1 MIALTSTVASSHHG
15 LAHAAVRAAL
25 LCGLALLASSCANRA
40 EQYRLEDAAQRAEM
54 AKRKAGETRLATL
67 AEVTPELGCGGS
79 RARAQIDSAEVLP
92 ARARPGTEIT
102 HRFVYSACDGG
113 ARPLQ
118 GTLVRKLILNRRTVF
133 EEKRPMSLE
142 AGALGRRCVHRH
154 PAEGRA
160 GLVWRRDHFRARRG
174 AAVQLAVLPVVA
186 AQLSGGHA
194 PQPGS
199 GQARQFT
206 QALWFGPA
214 AS

>member
-67 AEVTPELGCGGS
+67 AEVTPTLGCGGS

-113 ARPLQ
+113 ARPLR

-133 EEKRPMSLE
+133 EEKRPMSLKP
-142 AGALGRRCVHRH
+142 GRWAVDVFIGI
-154 PAEGRA
+154 PPNAEPGWY
-160 GLVWRRDHFRARRG
+160 GVEITFEHEQVPLYNWQYF
-174 AAVQLAVLPVVA
+174 QLLPR
-186 AQLSGGHA
+186 S
-194 PQPGS
+194 
-199 GQARQFT
+199 
-206 QALWFGPA
+206 
-214 AS
+214 